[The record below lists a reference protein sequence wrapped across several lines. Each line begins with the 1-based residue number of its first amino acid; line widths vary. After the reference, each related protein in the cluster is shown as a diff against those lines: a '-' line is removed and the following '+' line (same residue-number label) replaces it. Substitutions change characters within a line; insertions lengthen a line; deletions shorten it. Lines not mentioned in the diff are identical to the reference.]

1 MFRNYLLIT
10 LRNFKNQKLF
20 SLLNVFGLALGLA
33 SAILIFLYVSDELR
47 YDTMHPYYGNTYR
60 LGCTFINPNGQR
72 YDNTVAP
79 GFFIRYLKDHRKEVL
94 YASRIDWIGYPTSL
108 AYKPADKIVLTE
120 EIRWAEPGFDKI
132 LDFELKKGN
141 RQTMFSDYNTII
153 LSETGA
159 RKIFGNSDPM
169 GKVISLK
176 HFWATRDREIDLMV
190 TGIYKDY
197 PANSH
202 FKPEYIVNMNA
213 MHAVHG
219 NHFNE
224 YIEGERFGNYTSFF
238 ESYIV
243 VQPGTDMKP
252 IQKILNDLAG
262 QMLKSDSS
270 ASASGAKFEGF
281 ITRLSDIHFD
291 QKNIWENNS
300 HGNKVYLTIFS
311 IIAIMIMIIACI
323 NYTNLATARSLKRS
337 REVGLRKTF
346 GSYRYEIA
354 LQFFLESFLMTLFAL
369 FMAMALVFVFL
380 RPFNQLAHKS
390 FSLGSIFDPYMIGVI
405 ILIMVFMTLVSGIY
419 PALYLSGFMPARVLK
434 GQMVKGKGAELFRK
448 SLVTIQYTVALGL
461 IIYTFIVIRQMDQ
474 LQSTKLNEQGS
485 QMMAIRFGGIA
496 KQDRFAV
503 FKQSVQEDP
512 QIEGMTMAN
521 HLPRL
526 DYFGWIGA
534 IVKFPEFG
542 DKELQWNQLNVE
554 FDFPKTFQLEFVAGR
569 DFQKGNITDS
579 GKVIMNEA
587 AVKALNQPIDKV
599 LGSTLKDLR
608 DSNRLYQVIGIV
620 KDFPFRSMH
629 QPIEPLILNPHLH
642 EVDKIA
648 YVKIPVGK
656 FQEKISSIEKKWK
669 LAFPGSGFDH
679 WFVSDEFNRM
689 YKSEMTVSSLAK
701 VFAVLAI
708 LITILGVFSLA
719 SYTAEQ
725 RTKEIGIRKVLGA
738 GENQVV
744 SLFVMIFVKI
754 FLIASLVAVPAAW
767 FAAYKWLEGFAYRVT
782 ISPLVFLWS
791 LLGLF
796 LITLITVSY
805 EVWKSARANPVAALR
820 TE

>member
-1 MFRNYLLIT
+1 
-10 LRNFKNQKLF
+10 
-20 SLLNVFGLALGLA
+20 
-33 SAILIFLYVSDELR
+33 
-47 YDTMHPYYGNTYR
+47 
-60 LGCTFINPNGQR
+60 
-72 YDNTVAP
+72 
-79 GFFIRYLKDHRKEVL
+79 
-94 YASRIDWIGYPTSL
+94 
-108 AYKPADKIVLTE
+108 
-120 EIRWAEPGFDKI
+120 
-132 LDFELKKGN
+132 
-141 RQTMFSDYNTII
+141 
-153 LSETGA
+153 
-159 RKIFGNSDPM
+159 M
-169 GKVISLK
+169 G
-176 HFWATRDREIDLMV
+176 
-190 TGIYKDY
+190 
-197 PANSH
+197 
-202 FKPEYIVNMNA
+202 
-213 MHAVHG
+213 
-219 NHFNE
+219 
-224 YIEGERFGNYTSFF
+224 
-238 ESYIV
+238 
-243 VQPGTDMKP
+243 
-252 IQKILNDLAG
+252 
-262 QMLKSDSS
+262 
-270 ASASGAKFEGF
+270 
-281 ITRLSDIHFD
+281 DIHFD
-291 QKNIWENNS
+291 QKNLWENNT

-369 FMAMALVFVFL
+369 VMAVALVFIFL
-380 RPFNQLAHKS
+380 PSFNHLAHKT
-390 FSLGSIFDPYMIGVI
+390 FTMASLFDPYMIGI
-405 ILIMVFMTLVSGIY
+405 ILLIMIFMTVVSGIY

-496 KQDRFAV
+496 KQDRFAM
-503 FKQSVQEDP
+503 FKRSVLEDP

-534 IVKFPEFG
+534 IVKFPAFG
-542 DKELQWNQLNVE
+542 DKDLQWNQLNVE

-569 DFQKGNITDS
+569 DFQMGNITDS
-579 GKVIMNEA
+579 SKVIMNEA

-599 LGSTLKDLR
+599 LGSTLKDQR

-656 FQEKISSIEKKWK
+656 FQDKISSIERKWK
-669 LAFPGSGFDH
+669 MAFPGSGFDH

-689 YKSEMTVSSLAK
+689 YKSEMTVSALAK

-744 SLFVMIFVKI
+744 SLFLMIFLKI
-754 FLIASLVAVPAAW
+754 FVIASLVAIPVAW
-767 FAAYKWLEGFAYRVT
+767 IAAYKWLEGFAYRVT
-782 ISPLVFLWS
+782 ISPFVFLWS
-791 LLGLF
+791 LLGL
-796 LITLITVSY
+796 LMITLITVSY
-805 EVWKSARANPVAALR
+805 EIWKSARANPVAALR